1 MARAGDGEGPRA
13 QSELERSRAKRRRE
27 RATKAA
33 RDVAELKG
41 SYRYGLVLLLAL
53 LSTGVQMALPDTSLS
68 WLIQALLIA
77 ATVITALFAEDATP
91 AQWRQVGLL
100 IGISVLGLILA
111 AIAGRGAAERG
122 IIFGLSGLLAA
133 AGAVIVA
140 RGVVGGIRLERR
152 VTLHSVMGA
161 LTVYLLAGLIFA
173 FAYGV
178 MDAVAGTPVLSHIGS
193 DKHAEEVYF
202 SFITLTTVG
211 YGDISPVARAARM
224 TSVLEAL
231 FGQLYL
237 VTIVAVI
244 VSNVGARRIRPA
256 EASTSSVA
264 PGSAD
269 AGPGEGGLASE
280 P

>member
-1 MARAGDGEGPRA
+1 MRAHGNDKGGGSGSPAGPPNPRA
-13 QSELERSRAKRRRE
+13 E
-27 RATKAA
+27 RAAKAA
-33 RDVAELKG
+33 RNVAELKG
-41 SYRYGLVLLLAL
+41 SYRYGLVLMLAV
-53 LSTGVQMALPDTSLS
+53 LSTGVQMALPDTPAA
-68 WLIQALLIA
+68 WLLQALLMG

-91 AQWRQVGLL
+91 KQWRQVGWL
-100 IGISVLGLILA
+100 IALSLLA
-111 AIAGRGAAERG
+111 AFVAALAGSNQAGRGVT
-122 IIFGLSGLLAA
+122 FGLSGVLAI

-140 RGVVGGIRLERR
+140 RGVVSGIRVERR

-173 FAYGV
+173 FAYSVMGV
-178 MDAVAGTPVLSHIGS
+178 IAGAPVLSHIGA

-211 YGDISPVARAARM
+211 YGDIAPVAAASRM

-244 VSNVGARRIRPA
+244 VSNVGAVRVRRADPGDDTGESPA
-256 EASTSSVA
+256 QST
-264 PGSAD
+264 G
-269 AGPGEGGLASE
+269 
-280 P
+280 